1 MGGIWLDL
9 SIVLVLLIIGGL
21 FTSTELALVS
31 LRAGQLEAIGKRGS
45 RGARVAKL
53 AAQPTRYLAAVQIGS
68 IVAGF
73 FAAAF
78 GAAALAGPLAVP
90 LESWGLGSD
99 AAESIAVI
107 VITLLITFIA
117 LVLSELTPR
126 RYAMQ
131 RAEPVAMLL
140 GPLLDRLASLFRPV
154 IWLLS
159 ASTNGMLRLLRADPT
174 AFRDEISVEE
184 LRELL
189 MTHAGLPAQ
198 ERAIVREVF
207 AAGDRHVREAML
219 PRTDVD
225 FLDASLPV
233 ADAARMAWEHAHTRY
248 PVIDGS
254 PDRVIGFVH
263 VRDLLDPDLAG
274 RPVTVRELVRGIVA
288 FPGTKPLLPALT
300 ELQAAGAHLA
310 VVVDEYGG
318 LAGIVTVENL
328 VEELVGDI
336 YDEYDTRPAPAES
349 TEPGLGEIDGLISL
363 SEFRQ
368 RTGLLLAKGPY
379 DTVGGLLVTMLSR
392 VPTVGD
398 EIEVSGHRLTV
409 VAVDGWRVQRLQVS
423 TIEPADGIS
432 DA

>member
-1 MGGIWLDL
+1 
-9 SIVLVLLIIGGL
+9 
-21 FTSTELALVS
+21 
-31 LRAGQLEAIGKRGS
+31 
-45 RGARVAKL
+45 
-53 AAQPTRYLAAVQIGS
+53 
-68 IVAGF
+68 
-73 FAAAF
+73 
-78 GAAALAGPLAVP
+78 
-90 LESWGLGSD
+90 
-99 AAESIAVI
+99 
-107 VITLLITFIA
+107 
-117 LVLSELTPR
+117 
-126 RYAMQ
+126 
-131 RAEPVAMLL
+131 
-140 GPLLDRLASLFRPV
+140 
-154 IWLLS
+154 
-159 ASTNGMLRLLRADPT
+159 
-174 AFRDEISVEE
+174 
-184 LRELL
+184 
-189 MTHAGLPAQ
+189 
-198 ERAIVREVF
+198 
-207 AAGDRHVREAML
+207 ML

-254 PDRVIGFVH
+254 PDKVIGFVH

-368 RTGLLLAKGPY
+368 RTGLQLPKGPY